1 MRILLISEHTGIP
14 ITIYILTFYSI
25 LANAASTLQS
35 RLLGDKSHWS
45 TTVMTW
51 RRLQR
56 ELADKRTAINTL
68 GTRQSRGGQIEES
81 GNNAQKS
88 DEENGAQT
96 VEKKRRR
103 VEEVEEEK
111 RPGAQNAKH
120 EKNIEK
126 KRTSGG
132 EEERRLVAEFSS
144 CGRNGVMSDLS
155 DKSKTK
161 PQLDHHHVESSS
173 RSMSDMLMDKSE
185 DVENGNNFIHLL
197 AYFHFI

>member
-1 MRILLISEHTGIP
+1 
-14 ITIYILTFYSI
+14 
-25 LANAASTLQS
+25 
-35 RLLGDKSHWS
+35 
-45 TTVMTW
+45 MTW

-68 GTRQSRGGQIEES
+68 GTRQSRGGKIEES
-81 GNNAQKS
+81 GDNVQKS
-88 DEENGAQT
+88 GEENGAET

-103 VEEVEEEK
+103 EVEEER
-111 RPGAQNAKH
+111 RPGAQNSRH

-126 KRTSGG
+126 EGTSGG

-144 CGRNGVMSDLS
+144 CGKNGVMSDLS

-161 PQLDHHHVESSS
+161 PQLDHHRVESSS
-173 RSMSDMLMDKSE
+173 RSMSDTMMDKSE
-185 DVENGNNFIHLL
+185 DVENGNNCIHLL